1 MRGLPPTKWVDH
13 TQQVRFAAHD
23 RTKGK
28 SSWCNHLHQSTPK
41 RRLQCDSYQKRRWME
56 NRLSY
61 LRSTLRIQVMPFG
74 LVNAPATF
82 QAIMNTIPREFLD
95 HSVVVYLDNILIYS
109 KKIEE
114 HETLVRQVI
123 ARLVR
128 HDLVVSLKKSVFHI
142 DRVEFLWYIV
152 GKNGLT
158 IS

>member
-1 MRGLPPTKWVDH
+1 
-13 TQQVRFAAHD
+13 
-23 RTKGK
+23 
-28 SSWCNHLHQSTPK
+28 
-41 RRLQCDSYQKRRWME
+41 ME

-142 DRVEFLWYIV
+142 DRVEFL
-152 GKNGLT
+152 
-158 IS
+158 